1 MSLDG
6 IYSQLNINP
15 DNGLCVVNDN
25 NCAKIL
31 PKRLSSL
38 ITEKLKPES
47 FFCFDKKPL
56 ILFYDSPSSSNKTD
70 IFKKIWNFNESPIV
84 IINEPN
90 AVEIYNGFSY
100 LKDKKTLK
108 LLAKPDKLTDFS
120 YFKLVTG
127 KSLEKYHAEFK
138 KEKYVFKKGKH
149 ANRTLESSLLNNIN
163 AAREIL
169 IEQHDIKPAIANA
182 LIGKCIFVRYLID
195 RKVVLKY
202 EVEIN
207 SNKSFCQILD
217 NKKVLIKFFKYLQEK
232 FNGEA
237 FLLNDD
243 ELDKVPQE
251 SFNILKRLLEGEEI
265 SSGQQSLFDIYDF
278 SIIPVEFIS
287 NVYESFM
294 GEEKQ
299 KGGSAYYT
307 PKFLVDYIF
316 SETVEKKLKD
326 QSEYNCKVLDPACG
340 SGIFLVE
347 ALRRVIEKYIDS
359 NNRRIITNDKLK
371 ELAENNIYG
380 IDKDKDAINVA
391 IFSIYLALLDYQNPK
406 DIENFIFPNLIDN
419 GNFFI
424 DDFFDTNAEYN
435 KKFQKLE
442 FDFIIGN
449 PPWKRGASN
458 KDLFIKYIKKR
469 DAAISNKEIAQAF
482 LFRTSDFSSK
492 NTKCALIVTSK
503 VLYNLQAK
511 KFRTYFLKNYL
522 INKVFELAPVA
533 KEIFVSAN
541 APAVILFFK
550 YSHKKNTE
558 SNLIIH
564 QCLKLNR
571 LFTLFKIFTLQKPDI
586 KTVVQKRLIEY
597 DWLWK
602 VLVYGS
608 YLDFNFLKR
617 LKNDYKAIQNVID
630 DSPYMYG
637 RGIIVGTNDKR
648 DDMSGYVG
656 KKLINHKKDIKQY
669 CVTCSL
675 TWIEQSVT
683 RKRNSKL
690 FQSPV
695 LLVKHA
701 LNKNNMNAISAILY
715 TDALYKD
722 SITGIKGDL
731 DNLKILCGLFN
742 SDFFSYFMANN
753 SIASIDRGRAHD
765 KEKFNFPYIYN
776 PKIAE
781 IVKEINNEILKGP
794 QLKNKKNILIQNLN
808 NEVFKSF
815 DLSEQEKDL
824 VYYAINVTIP
834 RIKKHSG
841 YENIFSPIAFKD
853 EALNDYI
860 QIYFSRFTGSF
871 GDDKY
876 LKAEIWHTKYILGV
890 FFKVTSENNQI
901 KWRDDKSNDNFL
913 AKISALGIEEI
924 TKNLFIQK
932 DIRGFEAEGF
942 YIIKPN
948 EKNLWH
954 KAMAHLDAD
963 DFMDAILKTG
973 KKKYNE

>member
-1 MSLDG
+1 MSLDD

-25 NCAKIL
+25 NCAEIL
-31 PKRLSSL
+31 PKRLSFL

-47 FFCFDKKPL
+47 FFCFDGKPL
-56 ILFYDSPSSSNKTD
+56 ILFYDHPKDKTELL
-70 IFKKIWNFNESPIV
+70 KKIWNFNESPIV
-84 IINEPN
+84 IINEPD

-120 YFKLVTG
+120 YFELVTG
-127 KSLEKYHAEFK
+127 KSLEKYHNEFK
-138 KEKYVFKKGKH
+138 KEVRVD
-149 ANRTLESSLLNNIN
+149 NILLNNIKV
-163 AAREIL
+163 AREIL
-169 IEQHDIKPAIANA
+169 IKQHGISPAIANA

-195 RKVVLKY
+195 RKVALKY
-202 EVEIN
+202 EIEIN
-207 SNKSFCQILD
+207 SNESFCQLLG
-217 NKKVLIKFFKYLQEK
+217 NKETLIKFLKHLEVK

-237 FLLNDD
+237 FLLGY
-243 ELDKVPQE
+243 DKLKSVPNAA
-251 SFNILKRLLEGEEI
+251 FKTLKGLLEGVEI

-287 NVYESFM
+287 NVYEYFI
-294 GEEKQ
+294 GDQNQAK
-299 KGGSAYYT
+299 KGAYYT
-307 PKFLVDYIF
+307 PKFLVDYILA
-316 SETVEKKLKD
+316 ETFGKHYESTK
-326 QSEYNCKVLDPACG
+326 QYSCKVLDPACG

-347 ALRRVIEKYIDS
+347 ALRHIIEKYIDS
-359 NNRRIITNDKLK
+359 NNRNITNNELRQ
-371 ELAENNIYG
+371 LAEDNIYG

-406 DIENFIFPNLIDN
+406 DIEKFTFPKLKQN
-419 GNFFI
+419 GNFYES
-424 DDFFDTNAEYN
+424 DFFDTNAEYN

-449 PPWKRGASN
+449 PPWKRGAN
-458 KDLFIKYIKKR
+458 DKDLFVKYIKNRKG
-469 DAAISNKEIAQAF
+469 DNSNKEIAQAF
-482 LFRTSDFSSK
+482 LVRTSDFSSK

-503 VLYNLQAK
+503 VLYNLQAE
-511 KFRTYFLKNYL
+511 KFRAYFLKNYL

-541 APAVILFFK
+541 APAVILFFQ
-550 YSHKKNTE
+550 YDHTKNIE

-564 QCLKLNR
+564 QCLKPNR

-586 KTVVQKRLIEY
+586 KTVVQKRFIEY

-630 DSPYMYG
+630 DSSYMYG

-781 IVKEINNEILKGP
+781 IVKEINNEILKVP
-794 QLKNKKNILIQNLN
+794 QLENKKNTLIQNLN
-808 NEVFKSF
+808 NEIFKSF

-834 RIKKHSG
+834 RIKKHSE
-841 YENIFSPIAFKD
+841 YKNIFSPIAFKD
-853 EALNDYI
+853 KALNDYI
-860 QIYFSRFTGSF
+860 QIYFLRFTGSF

-876 LKAEIWHTKYILGV
+876 LKAEIWHTKHILGI
-890 FFKVTSENNQI
+890 FFEVTSENNKLIEWHEQSE
-901 KWRDDKSNDNFL
+901 DDFL
-913 AKISALGIEEI
+913 AKISALGIEKI

>member
-1 MSLDG
+1 MSLDD

-15 DNGLCVVNDN
+15 DNGLCVINDN

-56 ILFYDSPSSSNKTD
+56 ILFYDSPSPSNKKD

-84 IINEPN
+84 IINEPD

-120 YFKLVTG
+120 YFELVTG
-127 KSLEKYHAEFK
+127 KSLEKYHNEFK
-138 KEKYVFKKGKH
+138 KEARVD
-149 ANRTLESSLLNNIN
+149 NILLNNIKV
-163 AAREIL
+163 AREIL
-169 IEQHDIKPAIANA
+169 IKQHGISPAIANA

-195 RKVVLKY
+195 RKVALKY
-202 EVEIN
+202 EIEIN
-207 SNKSFCQILD
+207 SNESFCQLLG
-217 NKKVLIKFFKYLQEK
+217 NKETLIKFLKHLEVK

-237 FLLNDD
+237 FLLGY
-243 ELDKVPQE
+243 DKLKSVPNAA
-251 SFNILKRLLEGEEI
+251 FKTLKGLLEGVEI

-287 NVYESFM
+287 NVYEYFI
-294 GEEKQ
+294 GDQNQAK
-299 KGGSAYYT
+299 KGAYYT
-307 PKFLVDYIF
+307 PKFLVDYILA
-316 SETVEKKLKD
+316 ETVEKHYENTK
-326 QSEYNCKVLDPACG
+326 QYSCKVLDPACG

-347 ALRRVIEKYIDS
+347 ALRHIIEKYIDS
-359 NNRRIITNDKLK
+359 NNGKITNNELK
-371 ELAENNIYG
+371 QLAEENIYG

-406 DIENFIFPNLIDN
+406 DIEKFTFPKLKQN
-419 GNFFI
+419 GNFYES
-424 DDFFDTNAEYN
+424 DFFDTNAEYN
-435 KKFQKLE
+435 KKFQELE

-449 PPWKRGASN
+449 PPWKRGSN
-458 KDLFIKYIKKR
+458 DENLFVKYIKKR

-482 LFRTSDFSSK
+482 LVRTSDFSSK

-503 VLYNLQAK
+503 VLYNLQAE
-511 KFRTYFLKNYL
+511 KFRAYFLKNYL

-541 APAVILFFK
+541 APAVILFFQ
-550 YSHKKNTE
+550 YDHTKNTE

-564 QCLKLNR
+564 QCLKPNR

-617 LKNDYKAIQNVID
+617 LKDNYK
-630 DSPYMYG
+630 
-637 RGIIVGTNDKR
+637 IIYNTIPKDKR
-648 DDMSGYVG
+648 GQGVMYHAGDVNNSSHLIG
-656 KKLINHKKDIKQY
+656 KKLIKAHHVEQFFISNNLDTFEKTHIHRPRSQALFSKPALLIK
-669 CVTCSL
+669 
-675 TWIEQSVT
+675 EG
-683 RKRNSKL
+683 
-690 FQSPV
+690 
-695 LLVKHA
+695 
-701 LNKNNMNAISAILY
+701 LNNNFEFISAIKK
-715 TDALYKD
+715 DD
-722 SITGIKGDL
+722 SIFISSFSAIQARYDL
-731 DNLKILCGLFN
+731 LKILNGLFN
-742 SDFFSYFMANN
+742 STLYTYNILQIGSCAGV
-753 SIASIDRGRAHD
+753 DRNQVHD
-765 KEKFNFPYIYN
+765 KEKWRLPYIDN
-776 PKIAE
+776 PKIAVTVTE
-781 IVKEINNEILKGP
+781 IEKIVKEINKTLGGQ
-794 QLKNKKNILIQNLN
+794 QLEDNKNTLIKNLN
-808 NEVFKSF
+808 NEIFKSF

-871 GDDKY
+871 GNDKY
-876 LKAEIWHTKYILGV
+876 LKAKIWHTEYILGV
-890 FFKVTSENNQI
+890 FFEVTSENNKLI
-901 KWRDDKSNDNFL
+901 EWHEHSNDYFL

>member
-1 MSLDG
+1 MSLDD

-25 NCAKIL
+25 NCAEIL
-31 PKRLSSL
+31 PKRLSFL

-47 FFCFDKKPL
+47 FFCFNGKPL
-56 ILFYDSPSSSNKTD
+56 ILFYDHPKDKTELL
-70 IFKKIWNFNESPIV
+70 KKIWNFNESPIV
-84 IINEPN
+84 IINEPD

-120 YFKLVTG
+120 YFELVTG
-127 KSLEKYHAEFK
+127 KSLEKYHNEFK
-138 KEKYVFKKGKH
+138 KEARVD
-149 ANRTLESSLLNNIN
+149 NILLNNIKV
-163 AAREIL
+163 AREIL
-169 IEQHDIKPAIANA
+169 IKQHGISPAIANA

-195 RKVVLKY
+195 RKVALKY
-202 EVEIN
+202 EIEIN
-207 SNKSFCQILD
+207 SNESFCQLLG
-217 NKKVLIKFFKYLQEK
+217 NKETLIKFLKHLEVK

-237 FLLNDD
+237 FLLGY
-243 ELDKVPQE
+243 DKLKSVPNAA
-251 SFNILKRLLEGEEI
+251 FKTLKGLLEGVEI

-287 NVYESFM
+287 NVYEYFI
-294 GEEKQ
+294 GDQNQAK
-299 KGGSAYYT
+299 KGAYYT
-307 PKFLVDYIF
+307 PKFLVDYILA
-316 SETVEKKLKD
+316 ETVEKHYENTK
-326 QSEYNCKVLDPACG
+326 QYSCKVLDPACG

-347 ALRRVIEKYIDS
+347 ALRHIIEKYIDS
-359 NNRRIITNDKLK
+359 NNGKITNNELK
-371 ELAENNIYG
+371 QLAEENIYG

-406 DIENFIFPNLIDN
+406 DIEKFTFPKLKQN
-419 GNFFI
+419 GNFYES
-424 DDFFDTNAEYN
+424 DFFDTNAEYN
-435 KKFQKLE
+435 KKFQELE

-449 PPWKRGASN
+449 PPWKRGSN
-458 KDLFIKYIKKR
+458 DENLFVKYIKKR

-482 LFRTSDFSSK
+482 LVRTSDFSSK

-503 VLYNLQAK
+503 VLYNLQAE
-511 KFRTYFLKNYL
+511 KFRAYFLKNYL

-541 APAVILFFK
+541 APAVILFFQ
-550 YSHKKNTE
+550 YDHTKNTE

-564 QCLKLNR
+564 QCLKPNR

-617 LKNDYKAIQNVID
+617 LKNDYTTIQNTID
-630 DSPYMYG
+630 GEQYLYG
-637 RGIIVGTNDKR
+637 QGVIVGKNDTRYDVQEYIDK
-648 DDMSGYVG
+648 S
-656 KKLINHKKDIKQY
+656 LINHKKDIKQY
-669 CVTCSL
+669 NVVPSL
-675 TWIEQSVT
+675 NWTEQKVT
-683 RKRNSKL
+683 RKRNDIL
-690 FQSPV
+690 FKAPF
-695 LLVKHA
+695 LLVRHS
-701 LNKNNMNAISAILY
+701 LDKNINIVSAISY
-715 TDALYKD
+715 TDALYKH
-722 SITGIKGDL
+722 SITGIKCNEKSL
-731 DNLKILCGLFN
+731 RILCGLFN
-742 SDFFSYFMANN
+742 SDFCRYFMANN

-781 IVKEINNEILKGP
+781 AVAKIEEIVKEINKTLGGQ
-794 QLKNKKNILIQNLN
+794 QLEDNKNTLIKNLN
-808 NEVFKSF
+808 NEIFKSF

-824 VYYAINVTIP
+824 VDYAINVTIP
-834 RIKKHSG
+834 RIKKHNE

-860 QIYFSRFTGSF
+860 QIYFLRFTGSF
-871 GDDKY
+871 GNDKY
-876 LKAEIWHTKYILGV
+876 LKAEIWHTEYILGI